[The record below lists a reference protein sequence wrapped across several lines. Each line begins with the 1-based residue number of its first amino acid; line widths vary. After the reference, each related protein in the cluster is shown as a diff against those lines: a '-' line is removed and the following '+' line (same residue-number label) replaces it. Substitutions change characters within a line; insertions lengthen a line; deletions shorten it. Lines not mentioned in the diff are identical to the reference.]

1 MMIDYI
7 EIKKQF
13 PFFKNNS
20 EQIYLDSAATN
31 LKPQVVIDAINDYY
45 TNYGTNPH
53 NTDSDLGYKTNVQYE
68 LVRQKLQHFINAK
81 KVSEVIFVP
90 GATYGLN
97 QIAYGLSSKIT
108 AGDEILI
115 TKQEH
120 GANILP
126 WYRMAQEKKAVV
138 KFLPEINFQIDLK
151 QLARVITAK
160 TKIVSFANVPN
171 ILGYENDPTSIVTMI
186 KKINPEII
194 VVIDCA
200 QGVIHMPTDVQK
212 WNADFITFSAHK
224 IFGPTGIGI
233 LWGKEELLLQLQP
246 LIVGGGMN
254 TRIDNNGLDYSL
266 KKLPDRLEAGS
277 ANIADIF
284 GFGAAIDFVN
294 SLTLTEIIK
303 YNHQLKQYAIQQFNK
318 KLKDKAIIYNPDSK
332 GPTLVFNIK
341 NVFCQDVTMHLGSR
355 NKITVRSGDHCAR
368 LIGTV
373 IPEKNTIRASFSIYN
388 SYEDIDL
395 LVSAL
400 ANEKDFLGR
409 LV

>member
-1 MMIDYI
+1 MIDYR

-20 EQIYLDSAATN
+20 EQIYLDSAATT
-31 LKPQVVIDAINDYY
+31 LKPQVVINAINDYY

-81 KVSEVIFVP
+81 KTSEIIFVP

-108 AGDEILI
+108 TGDEILI

-126 WYRMAQEKKAVV
+126 WYRLAQEKKAIV

-151 QLARVITAK
+151 QLATVITAK

-171 ILGYENDPTSIVTMI
+171 ILGYENDPTSIVAMI
-186 KKINPEII
+186 KKINPAII

-254 TRIDNNGLDYSL
+254 AQIDSNSLYYSL

-318 KLKDKAIIYNPDSK
+318 KLKDKAIIYNADSK

-355 NKITVRSGDHCAR
+355 NNITVRSGDHCAR

-373 IPEKNTIRASFSIYN
+373 ILEKNTIRVSFSIYN